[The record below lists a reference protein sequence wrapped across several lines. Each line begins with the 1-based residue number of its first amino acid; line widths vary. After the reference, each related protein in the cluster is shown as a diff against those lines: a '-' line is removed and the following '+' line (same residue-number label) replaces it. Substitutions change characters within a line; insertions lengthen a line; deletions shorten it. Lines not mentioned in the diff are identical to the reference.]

1 MNREGLDCE
10 AVRVETPERF
20 LEELHGSDWDIVLS
34 DYSLPRFNT
43 GMEALDLLHTTGIEI
58 PFLVVTGSLDEE
70 TAVRCLKK
78 GADDYILKENLTRLA
93 PAVRMALQLFAERRE
108 RNSLLDQLRQS
119 QKMES
124 VGQLASGVAHDFRNL
139 LTVISNHLLLIEK
152 RDADPERLERSIEAV
167 RGAIDQAGDVAR
179 SLLDFSEK
187 RRPSKRPLELGV
199 TLRPIARLIER
210 SSPPSVRLS
219 VECDGREVWVLAD
232 RVQIQQVLLNLGLNA
247 KDALGSEGGSIRIRI
262 ERVEKDGQPRARL
275 SVEDDGSGIDP
286 DVLPTIFQPFVTTKE
301 VIGGTGMGLAVVKGV
316 VEDHGGT
323 IEVDSTPGAG
333 STFIVELPVHEPEGE
348 NDAEPVPR
356 GAGQRILLAAPDSQ
370 SRAVLSTGLSML
382 GYEIA
387 HEDPDRLLE
396 RLTESAD
403 GNFDLV
409 MLEAQRGHPHERIRR
424 LREKGIDV
432 PVIVLSKVELEA
444 EATDEPSGVRT
455 IVMPFGLDEAG
466 RAVHESL

>member
-1 MNREGLDCE
+1 
-10 AVRVETPERF
+10 
-20 LEELHGSDWDIVLS
+20 
-34 DYSLPRFNT
+34 
-43 GMEALDLLHTTGIEI
+43 
-58 PFLVVTGSLDEE
+58 
-70 TAVRCLKK
+70 
-78 GADDYILKENLTRLA
+78 
-93 PAVRMALQLFAERRE
+93 
-108 RNSLLDQLRQS
+108 
-119 QKMES
+119 MES